1 MYLLLLESSGLH
13 VEYYWF
19 NYRTIVIV
27 GNVLLQHA
35 HTSLV
40 EWTTILTRYMI
51 TVKYYWILNSNC
63 IIRCSYFILNITKYW
78 LISTMN
84 SIFTFP
90 HLDIR
95 VAKVGV
101 ASTNYVAQ
109 KNLHVYKE
117 ALYHHC
123 WFMLFFDYFFYNNE
137 FDVFM
142 HETNFL
148 CFLHKIW
155 NPVKYSTW
163 AQVDICFNARC
174 WFDLFIHDTIHK
186 SWCNH
191 NS

>member
-27 GNVLLQHA
+27 GNVLLRHA
-35 HTSLV
+35 HTSLL

-51 TVKYYWILNSNC
+51 TVKYHLTINSNWILIKYSA
-63 IIRCSYFILNITKYW
+63 KYW
-78 LISTMN
+78 LICNIN

-109 KNLHVYKE
+109 ENLHVQKE

-148 CFLHKIW
+148 CFF
-155 NPVKYSTW
+155 
-163 AQVDICFNARC
+163 A
-174 WFDLFIHDTIHK
+174 
-186 SWCNH
+186 
-191 NS
+191 

>member
-1 MYLLLLESSGLH
+1 MDT
-13 VEYYWF
+13 
-19 NYRTIVIV
+19 RT
-27 GNVLLQHA
+27 
-35 HTSLV
+35 
-40 EWTTILTRYMI
+40 
-51 TVKYYWILNSNC
+51 
-63 IIRCSYFILNITKYW
+63 ILNITKYW

-109 KNLHVYKE
+109 KNLHVQKE

-186 SWCNH
+186 VWCNH
-191 NS
+191 NSYTMMPLKVRSRKKYEIYKLSFENRIAVDC

>member
-27 GNVLLQHA
+27 GNVLLRHA
-35 HTSLV
+35 HTSLL

-51 TVKYYWILNSNC
+51 TVKYHLTINYNWILFKKRYLL
-63 IIRCSYFILNITKYW
+63 IAKYC
-78 LISTMN
+78 LICNMN

-101 ASTNYVAQ
+101 ASTNYEAQ
-109 KNLHVYKE
+109 ENLHVQKE

-123 WFMLFFDYFFYNNE
+123 WFMLFFDYFFLQQWVWRFHAWNKT
-137 FDVFM
+137 FFVFCIKY
-142 HETNFL
+142 ETL
-148 CFLHKIW
+148 
-155 NPVKYSTW
+155 
-163 AQVDICFNARC
+163 
-174 WFDLFIHDTIHK
+174 
-186 SWCNH
+186 
-191 NS
+191 

>member
-27 GNVLLQHA
+27 GNVLLRHA
-35 HTSLV
+35 HTSLL
-40 EWTTILTRYMI
+40 EWTTMLTRYMI
-51 TVKYYWILNSNC
+51 TVKYQETLNSDWILFGKRYSH
-63 IIRCSYFILNITKYW
+63 YFTLNITKHW
-78 LISTMN
+78 LISSMN

-101 ASTNYVAQ
+101 ASTNYEAQ
-109 KNLHVYKE
+109 ENLHVQKE

-148 CFLHKIW
+148 CFFCI
-155 NPVKYSTW
+155 KYET
-163 AQVDICFNARC
+163 
-174 WFDLFIHDTIHK
+174 L
-186 SWCNH
+186 
-191 NS
+191 